1 VNYIRIY
8 DEFIKDRR
16 QKEPGLTGYTER
28 HHIVP
33 KWSGGTDDPDNI
45 IRLTPEDHYFA
56 HLLLAYSQGGKN
68 WNALHAMVA
77 LTNEYNI
84 QKRVRLRARL
94 EFGHVRRRLAQHYRD
109 VLSGPTSPIRDKTK
123 FELRHHDGRVA
134 YGDRFDLAMQ
144 TGLPRQAI
152 SKLFLGSVKNR
163 GGWYTTMH
171 NPDGKNTSE
180 LRSLIRRCQKVHSLF
195 HYDGREWRGTK
206 WEFRRAF
213 GFALE
218 FQHESGCVQGWYRSR
233 ELAAAHDP
241 TRSKTRAKALAA
253 RGSIAGADNPNA
265 DPKPYRFRVVETGEI
280 IVATKTE
287 IRDRFKIKSAN
298 LCAIF
303 SGKQRQ
309 TGGIALA

>member
-16 QKEPGLTGYTER
+16 RKEPGLTGYTER

-33 KWSGGTDDPDNI
+33 KWCGGTDDSDNI

-56 HLLLAYSQGGKN
+56 HLLLAYARGGKN
-68 WNALHAMVA
+68 WSAVHAMAA
-77 LTNEYNI
+77 LANRHNRKE
-84 QKRVRLRARL
+84 RSRLQARL
-94 EFGHVRRRLAQHYRD
+94 SFGHVRRNLARHYRD
-109 VLSGPTSPIRDKTK
+109 ILSGPTGKISDKRK
-123 FELRHHDGRVA
+123 FELRNHDGRVA
-134 YGDRFDLAMQ
+134 VGNRFELAEM
-144 TGLPRQAI
+144 TGLQRQTI
-152 SKLFLGSVKNR
+152 SSLVLGSKKNR
-163 GGWYTTMH
+163 KGWYSPTH
-171 NPDGKNTSE
+171 NPDGVNTSE
-180 LRSLIRRCQKVHSLF
+180 LIARVHRCRKTQTLF
-195 HYDGREWRGTK
+195 HHDGRQWSGTRSDFK
-206 WEFRRAF
+206 RTF
-213 GFALE
+213 GCDLN
-218 FQHESGCVQGWYRSR
+218 FQHDEGCVQGWYRTKSQ
-233 ELAAAHDP
+233 AMAHDP
-241 TRSKTRAKALAA
+241 SRFKARAIALAR

-265 DPKPYRFRVVETGEI
+265 DPKPYRFCVVETGEI